1 MQILVLFLDQ
11 ANIDILN
18 SEMEEDKVVLYIT
31 YWEEGGLPVYHLSF
45 DI

>member
-18 SEMEEDKVVLYIT
+18 SEMEEDKVVLYIPHRK
-31 YWEEGGLPVYHLSF
+31 EGGLPVYHLSF